1 MSTWGAEPGV
11 VTLPDGR
18 RIRGVAL
25 RDSLRRAPSTQAPP
39 DLAVHLAATRPPA
52 TPWEQRWIRWPDFL
66 LPVSTL
72 TALRVLHDAHASA
85 SEQRVEVVCRGGVG
99 RTGTAIALLA
109 GFAGVEPE
117 SAVAWARA
125 HHHPRA
131 AEVPWQRRWV
141 VRVLVEHAT
150 GGRRRS

>member
-1 MSTWGAEPGV
+1 MTTWGAEPGV

-18 RIRGVAL
+18 RIRGVPL
-25 RDSLRRAPSTQAPP
+25 RGSLRPAPSTHAPP
-39 DLAVHLAATRPPA
+39 DLAVHLSATRPPP
-52 TPWEQRWIRWPDFL
+52 TSWELRWIRWPDFL
-66 LPVSTL
+66 LPVSTV
-72 TALRVLHDAHASA
+72 TALDVLHDAHARA
-85 SEQRVEVVCRGGVG
+85 YEQRVEVVCRGGVG

-109 GFAGVEPE
+109 GFAGVDPE

-141 VRVLVEHAT
+141 VRVLVEHSAR
-150 GGRRRS
+150 GGLPR